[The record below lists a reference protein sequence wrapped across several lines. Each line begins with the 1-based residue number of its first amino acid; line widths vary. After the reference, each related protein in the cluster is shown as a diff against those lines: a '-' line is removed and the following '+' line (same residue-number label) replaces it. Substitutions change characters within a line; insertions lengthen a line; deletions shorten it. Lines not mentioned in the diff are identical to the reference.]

1 MPVNRGCPDAK
12 MSKHVSVSLSQ
23 AIDKRSYLSLRNLS
37 PMEKHQCVTE
47 LRRKCVEVLQIVS

>member
-12 MSKHVSVSLSQ
+12 MSKHVSVSQ
-23 AIDKRSYLSLRNLS
+23 AIDKRSSLSLRNLS